1 MCIPVGRRSRH
12 LPLSLLSVLC
22 ARCERGL
29 WIVIYSTRHF
39 ANCIPTCA
47 DRFRCGLVVSQSCL
61 HHQTQEEKKNSFFF
75 FFCFVHHGQHTPNA
89 DGRILSECLSCKK
102 QQNAAC
108 ARLCRPRHGDKYAFY
123 SSNLIAITIDSRGA
137 GCHASNTA
145 SLTQKSD
152 TTF

>member
-75 FFCFVHHGQHTPNA
+75 FFLCAPWPTHSKRGRPYPLRVSFLQKAAKRGLRSSLPSETRRQICILFVKFNCNHNRLTRRRLPCFQH
-89 DGRILSECLSCKK
+89 CLTNSK
-102 QQNAAC
+102 
-108 ARLCRPRHGDKYAFY
+108 
-123 SSNLIAITIDSRGA
+123 I
-137 GCHASNTA
+137 
-145 SLTQKSD
+145 
-152 TTF
+152 